1 MKNLRIFIALS
12 LLLLVLGMST
22 GVGAATVPSVNSI
35 IINPNQPYTT
45 SIWTDK
51 SNYNIGEAI
60 GIGFKVNK
68 DSYAYIFSIDAE
80 GAVRML
86 FPNIYSTQNWVKANV
101 NYRLPDNTRY
111 NLTIGGPKG
120 TDQLVLISTPEKI
133 TDTDWL
139 ARSLTNNNFAP
150 QININFAADGFM
162 AQIKSVVIT
171 PTFQNNWSSAYTK
184 YTVGGVNSLIE
195 PPSVSSIII
204 VGPQPPIIVPPVVIP
219 PVVVPPP
226 VTNNGSIYITSSPT
240 GARAFVNG
248 YDMGTTPL
256 RVTDLNYGQYEV
268 TIIMS
273 SYYSFTSRVSVN
285 SSNLQYVYGSLS
297 RISGTY

>member
-12 LLLLVLGMST
+12 LLLLVFGMTT

-35 IINPNQPYTT
+35 IINPNQPYLT

-51 SNYNIGEAI
+51 SDYFIGESI

-68 DSYAYIFSIDAE
+68 DSYAYIFSIDAD
-80 GAVRML
+80 GVVRML
-86 FPNIYSTQNWVKANV
+86 FPNIYSSQNWVKANV
-101 NYRLPDNTRY
+101 SYRLPDNSRY
-111 NLTIGGPKG
+111 SLTIGGPKG

-133 TDTDWL
+133 QDTDWL

-171 PTFQNNWSSAYTK
+171 PTFQSNWSSAYTK
-184 YTVGGVNSLIE
+184 YTIGGVNSLIE

-204 VGPQPPIIVPPVVIP
+204 VAP
-219 PVVVPPP
+219 PVVVPP
-226 VTNNGSIYITSSPT
+226 VTNNGSIYITSSPS
-240 GARAFVNG
+240 GAKVFLNG

-256 RVTDLNYGQYEV
+256 RVTDLNFGQYEV

-273 SYYSFTSRVSVN
+273 SYYSFTSRVNVN

>member
-1 MKNLRIFIALS
+1 MA
-12 LLLLVLGMST
+12 T

-35 IINPNQPYTT
+35 IINPNQPYLT

-51 SNYNIGEAI
+51 ADYFIGESI

-68 DSYAYIFSIDAE
+68 DSYAYIFSIDAD
-80 GAVRML
+80 GVVRML
-86 FPNIYSTQNWVKANV
+86 FPNIYSSQNWVKANV
-101 NYRLPDNTRY
+101 SYRLPDNSRY

-133 TDTDWL
+133 QDTDWL

-171 PTFQNNWSSAYTK
+171 PAFQSNWSSAYAK
-184 YTVGGVNSLIE
+184 YTIGGVHSLIE
-195 PPSVSSIII
+195 PPAVSSIII
-204 VGPQPPIIVPPVVIP
+204 VAP
-219 PVVVPPP
+219 PVVVPP
-226 VTNNGSIYITSSPT
+226 VTNNGSIYITSSPS
-240 GARAFVNG
+240 GAKVFLNG
-248 YDMGTTPL
+248 YEMGTTPL
-256 RVTDLNYGQYEV
+256 RVTDLNFGQYEV
-268 TIIMS
+268 TLIMS
-273 SYYSFTSRVSVN
+273 SYYSFTSRVNVN
-285 SSNLQYVYGSLS
+285 TSNLQYVYGSLS